1 MTLKEKLDL
10 WVKITGV
17 NPSEKNKKYT
27 IYMDGRLSDFDIQ
40 KMNERIMNSLK
51 YDETG
56 LFADTYLKIY
66 LKKFMNGKNVSF
78 MELMENP
85 DLQKYLKDV
94 RTLYDSVNNSNA
106 EETVLNNMKAA
117 MDFYDLPSDKL
128 TSEDVMSVVSSAKNC
143 MNGKLKLDQI
153 TKGSFADDEFKGSL
167 DIYMYKSIGD
177 VIRFA
182 AKGDISGISMCYIC
196 DDENLEQ
203 SFFAFVIKNGDN
215 LYILSDRPIYK
226 HPLRAKLSR
235 CPGRDMSKRIQ
246 GNYFPYNS
254 ISGIDV
260 SDLWGSGRYG
270 VSKNDDNMTPAVN
283 NDCIR
288 TKIGTFASLKQD
300 EAFWAIYMFS
310 LIKDQFYKEHI
321 DLEDLSY
328 CEANIVYDRLEE
340 NKKNEIALRTSIPH
354 IEMKPVENPNN
365 IEMEYGRRPEHLY
378 DYLIERYVDKV
389 DINVFNLI
397 KQRDKASH
405 FLTDNELTRLNNRQY
420 EALDLSSLRTEN
432 ELIYDQQWLARYN
445 MAVSIGGMLNSDFDK
460 NKDRVISEMLSMIRN
475 SAGYIVNLILTKK
488 FDGEIDSFE
497 YAAKYISYRDI
508 TLGKEYDDDYKSKY
522 RCFFTGKNPAVVIS
536 FNAKTAEDLAI
547 LCGVDVKKIPIE
559 LQHYHRN
566 KTCSGNNILDNIDPF
581 DWALTDPYDDLS
593 FYFHI
598 ILSGNEML
606 RRQAIAGVQQ
616 NAFWKEQIPL
626 CYFEKYSFDKDRSYM
641 NKKEANLEKEK
652 YYNTCLGIF
661 RGYDKNYRDKLLKK
675 CEKCK
680 YHRVSKNMEA

>member
-1 MTLKEKLDL
+1 MHWALTPGTA
-10 WVKITGV
+10 V
-17 NPSEKNKKYT
+17 
-27 IYMDGRLSDFDIQ
+27 
-40 KMNERIMNSLK
+40 RIR
-51 YDETG
+51 
-56 LFADTYLKIY
+56 
-66 LKKFMNGKNVSF
+66 NGPFIFCRGGSIG
-78 MELMENP
+78 
-85 DLQKYLKDV
+85 
-94 RTLYDSVNNSNA
+94 T
-106 EETVLNNMKAA
+106 A

-143 MNGKLKLDQI
+143 MNGTLKLDQI

-196 DDENLEQ
+196 DDKNLEQ
-203 SFFAFVIKNGDN
+203 SFFAFVIRNGEN

-235 CPGRDMSKRIQ
+235 CPGRDMSERIQ

-378 DYLIERYVDKV
+378 DYLIERYADKV

-488 FDGEIDSFE
+488 FDGKIDSFE
-497 YAAKYISYRDI
+497 YAAKDISYRDI

-566 KTCSGNNILDNIDPF
+566 KTCSGNNILNNIDPF

-661 RGYDKNYRDKLLKK
+661 RGYDENYRDKLLKK

>member
-17 NPSEKNKKYT
+17 NPSEDNRKYT
-27 IYMDGRLSDFDIQ
+27 IYMDGRLSNYDIQ

-78 MELMENP
+78 MELIENP
-85 DLQKYLKDV
+85 DLQEYLKDV

-106 EETVLNNMKAA
+106 EETVLNNMKTA
-117 MDFYDLPSDKL
+117 MDFYNLSSDKL

-196 DDENLEQ
+196 DDKNLER
-203 SFFAFVIKNGDN
+203 SFFAFVIRNGEN

-226 HPLRAKLSR
+226 HPLQAKMSR
-235 CPGRDMSKRIQ
+235 CPGRDMSERIE

-260 SDLWGSGRYG
+260 SDLWGNGRYG
-270 VSKNDDNMTPAVN
+270 VSKNDDNMAPAVN
-283 NDCIR
+283 NDCVR
-288 TKIGTFASLKQD
+288 TKIGTFASLNQD

-310 LIKDQFYKEHI
+310 LIKDRFYKEHI
-321 DLEDLSY
+321 YLEDLSF
-328 CEANIVYDRLEE
+328 CEANIIYDRLEE
-340 NKKNEIALRTSIPH
+340 NEKNEIALRSSIPY
-354 IEMKPVENPNN
+354 IEMKPVENPES
-365 IEMEYGRRPEHLY
+365 IEMEYGRKSEHLY
-378 DYLIERYVDKV
+378 DYLIDRYVNKV

-397 KQRDKASH
+397 KQRDKTLPM
-405 FLTDNELTRLNNRQY
+405 LTDNKSTYFRQY
-420 EALDLSSLRTEN
+420 ETLDLSSLRTEK

-460 NKDRVISEMLSMIRN
+460 NKDRVISEMLSMIIN
-475 SAGYIVNLILTKK
+475 SAGYIINLILTKK
-488 FDGEIDSFE
+488 FDGKIDSFE
-497 YAAKYISYRDI
+497 YAAKDISYRDI
-508 TLGKEYDDDYKSKY
+508 TLGKEYYDNYKSKY
-522 RCFFTGKNPAVVIS
+522 RCFFTGKNPAVIIS
-536 FNAKTAEDLAI
+536 FNVKTAKEFAT
-547 LCGVDVKKIPIE
+547 LCGVDIKSIPIE
-559 LQHYHRN
+559 LQHYHKN
-566 KTCSGNNILDNIDPF
+566 KRCCGNSILDNLDPL
-581 DWALTDPYDDLS
+581 DWALFDPYDDLS

-606 RRQAIAGVQQ
+606 KRQAIAGVPQD
-616 NAFWKEQIPL
+616 AFWKDQIPL

-652 YYNTCLGIF
+652 YYNTCLGLF
-661 RGYDKNYRDKLLKK
+661 RGYDENYKDKLLKK

>member
-17 NPSEKNKKYT
+17 NPSEDNRKYT
-27 IYMDGRLSDFDIQ
+27 IYMDGRLSNYDIQ

-78 MELMENP
+78 MELIENP
-85 DLQKYLKDV
+85 DLQEYLKDV

-106 EETVLNNMKAA
+106 EETVLNNMKTA
-117 MDFYDLPSDKL
+117 MDFYNLSSDKL

-196 DDENLEQ
+196 DDKNLER
-203 SFFAFVIKNGDN
+203 SFFAFVIRNGEN

-226 HPLRAKLSR
+226 HPLQAKMSR
-235 CPGRDMSKRIQ
+235 CPGRDMSERIE

-260 SDLWGSGRYG
+260 SDLWGNGRYG
-270 VSKNDDNMTPAVN
+270 VSKNDDNMAPAVN
-283 NDCIR
+283 NDCVR
-288 TKIGTFASLKQD
+288 TKIGTFASLNQD

-310 LIKDQFYKEHI
+310 LIKDRFYKEHI
-321 DLEDLSY
+321 YLEDLSF
-328 CEANIVYDRLEE
+328 CEANIIYDRLEE
-340 NKKNEIALRTSIPH
+340 NEKNEIALRSSIPY
-354 IEMKPVENPNN
+354 IEMKPVENPES
-365 IEMEYGRRPEHLY
+365 IEMEYGRKSEHLY
-378 DYLIERYVDKV
+378 DYLIDRYVNKV

-397 KQRDKASH
+397 KQRDKTLPM
-405 FLTDNELTRLNNRQY
+405 LTDNKSTYFRQY
-420 EALDLSSLRTEN
+420 ETLDLSSLRTEK

-460 NKDRVISEMLSMIRN
+460 NKDRVISEMLSMIIN
-475 SAGYIVNLILTKK
+475 SAGYIINLILTKK
-488 FDGEIDSFE
+488 FDGKIDSFE
-497 YAAKYISYRDI
+497 YAAKDISYRDI
-508 TLGKEYDDDYKSKY
+508 TLGKEYYDNYKSKY
-522 RCFFTGKNPAVVIS
+522 RCFFTGKNPAVIIS
-536 FNAKTAEDLAI
+536 FNVKTAEEFAT
-547 LCGVDVKKIPIE
+547 LCGVDIKSIPIE
-559 LQHYHRN
+559 LQHYHKN
-566 KTCSGNNILDNIDPF
+566 KRCCGTSILDNLDPL
-581 DWALTDPYDDLS
+581 DWALFDPYDDLS

-606 RRQAIAGVQQ
+606 KRQAIAGVPQD
-616 NAFWKEQIPL
+616 AFWKDQIPL

-661 RGYDKNYRDKLLKK
+661 RGYDENYKDKLLKK

>member
-17 NPSEKNKKYT
+17 NPSEDNRKYT
-27 IYMDGRLSDFDIQ
+27 IYMDGRLSNYDIQ

-78 MELMENP
+78 MELIENP
-85 DLQKYLKDV
+85 DLQEYLKDV

-106 EETVLNNMKAA
+106 EEIVLNNMKTA
-117 MDFYDLPSDKL
+117 MDFYNLSSDKL

-196 DDENLEQ
+196 DDKNLEQ
-203 SFFAFVIKNGDN
+203 SFFAFVIRNGEN

-226 HPLRAKLSR
+226 HPLQAKMSR
-235 CPGRDMSKRIQ
+235 CPGRDMSERIE

-254 ISGIDV
+254 ISGINV

-270 VSKNDDNMTPAVN
+270 VSKNDDNMAPTVN
-283 NDCIR
+283 NDCVR
-288 TKIGTFASLKQD
+288 TKIGTFASLNQD

-310 LIKDQFYKEHI
+310 LIKDRFYKEHI
-321 DLEDLSY
+321 YLEDLSF
-328 CEANIVYDRLEE
+328 CEANIIFDRLEE
-340 NKKNEIALRTSIPH
+340 NEKNEIALRSSIPY
-354 IEMKPVENPNN
+354 IEMKPVENPES
-365 IEMEYGRRPEHLY
+365 IEMEYGRKSEHLY
-378 DYLIERYVDKV
+378 DYLIDRYANKV
-389 DINVFNLI
+389 DTNVFNLI
-397 KQRDKASH
+397 KQRDKTLPM
-405 FLTDNELTRLNNRQY
+405 LTDNKSTYFYQY
-420 EALDLSSLRTEN
+420 ETLDLSSMRTEK

-445 MAVSIGGMLNSDFDK
+445 MAVSIGSMLNSDFDK
-460 NKDRVISEMLSMIRN
+460 NKDRVISEMLSMIIN

-488 FDGEIDSFE
+488 FDGKIDSFE
-497 YAAKYISYRDI
+497 YAAKDISYRDI

-522 RCFFTGKNPAVVIS
+522 RCFFTGKKPAVIIS
-536 FNAKTAEDLAI
+536 FNVKTAEEFAT
-547 LCGVDVKKIPIE
+547 LCGVDIKSIPIE
-559 LQHYHRN
+559 LQHYHKN
-566 KTCSGNNILDNIDPF
+566 KRCCGNSILDNLDPL
-581 DWALTDPYDDLS
+581 DWALSDPYDDLS

-606 RRQAIAGVQQ
+606 KRQAIAWVPQD
-616 NAFWKEQIPL
+616 AFWKDQIPV

-652 YYNTCLGIF
+652 YYNTCLGLF
-661 RGYDKNYRDKLLKK
+661 RGYDENYNDKLLKK

-680 YHRVSKNMEA
+680 YHKVPKNRET

>member
-17 NPSEKNKKYT
+17 NPSEDNRKYT
-27 IYMDGRLSDFDIQ
+27 IYMDGRLSNYDIQ

-78 MELMENP
+78 MELIENP
-85 DLQKYLKDV
+85 DLQEYLKDV

-106 EETVLNNMKAA
+106 EETVLNNMKTA
-117 MDFYDLPSDKL
+117 MDFYNLSSDKL

-196 DDENLEQ
+196 DDKNLER
-203 SFFAFVIKNGDN
+203 SFFAFVIRNGEN

-226 HPLRAKLSR
+226 HPLQAKMSR
-235 CPGRDMSKRIQ
+235 CPGRDMSERIE

-260 SDLWGSGRYG
+260 SDLWGNGRYG
-270 VSKNDDNMTPAVN
+270 VSKNDDNMAPAVN
-283 NDCIR
+283 NDCVR
-288 TKIGTFASLKQD
+288 TKIGTFASLNQD

-310 LIKDQFYKEHI
+310 LIKDRFYKEHI
-321 DLEDLSY
+321 YLEDLSF
-328 CEANIVYDRLEE
+328 CEANIIYDRLEE
-340 NKKNEIALRTSIPH
+340 NEKNEIALRSSIPY
-354 IEMKPVENPNN
+354 IEMKPVENPES
-365 IEMEYGRRPEHLY
+365 IEMEYGRKSEHLY
-378 DYLIERYVDKV
+378 DYLIDRYVNKV

-397 KQRDKASH
+397 KQRDKTLPM
-405 FLTDNELTRLNNRQY
+405 LTDNKSTYFRQY
-420 EALDLSSLRTEN
+420 ETLDLSSLRTEK

-460 NKDRVISEMLSMIRN
+460 NKDRVISEMLSMIIN
-475 SAGYIVNLILTKK
+475 SAGYIINLILTKK
-488 FDGEIDSFE
+488 FDGKIDSFE
-497 YAAKYISYRDI
+497 YAAKDISYRDI
-508 TLGKEYDDDYKSKY
+508 TLGKEYYDNYKSKY
-522 RCFFTGKNPAVVIS
+522 RCFFTGKNPAVIIS
-536 FNAKTAEDLAI
+536 FNVKTAEEFAT
-547 LCGVDVKKIPIE
+547 LCGVDIKSIPIE
-559 LQHYHRN
+559 LQHYHKN
-566 KTCSGNNILDNIDPF
+566 KRCCGNSILDNLDPL
-581 DWALTDPYDDLS
+581 DWALFDPYDDLS

-606 RRQAIAGVQQ
+606 KRQAIAGVPQD
-616 NAFWKEQIPL
+616 AFWKDQIPL

-661 RGYDKNYRDKLLKK
+661 RGYDENYKDKLLKK

>member
-17 NPSEKNKKYT
+17 NPSEDNRKYT
-27 IYMDGRLSDFDIQ
+27 IYMDGRLSNYDIQ

-78 MELMENP
+78 MELIENP
-85 DLQKYLKDV
+85 DLQEYLKDV

-106 EETVLNNMKAA
+106 EETVLNNMKTA
-117 MDFYDLPSDKL
+117 MDFYNLSSDKL

-196 DDENLEQ
+196 DDKNLER
-203 SFFAFVIKNGDN
+203 SFFAFVIRNGEN

-226 HPLRAKLSR
+226 HPLQAKMSR
-235 CPGRDMSKRIQ
+235 CPGRDMSERIE

-260 SDLWGSGRYG
+260 SDLWGNGRYG
-270 VSKNDDNMTPAVN
+270 VSKNDDNMAPAVN
-283 NDCIR
+283 NDCVR
-288 TKIGTFASLKQD
+288 TKIGTFASLNQD

-310 LIKDQFYKEHI
+310 LIKDRFYKEHI
-321 DLEDLSY
+321 YLEDLSF
-328 CEANIVYDRLEE
+328 CEANIIYDRLEE
-340 NKKNEIALRTSIPH
+340 NEKNEIALRSSIPY
-354 IEMKPVENPNN
+354 IEMKPVENPES
-365 IEMEYGRRPEHLY
+365 IEMEYGRKSEHLY
-378 DYLIERYVDKV
+378 DYLIDRYVNKV

-397 KQRDKASH
+397 KQRDKTLPM
-405 FLTDNELTRLNNRQY
+405 LTDNKSTYFRQY
-420 EALDLSSLRTEN
+420 ETLDLSSLRTEK

-460 NKDRVISEMLSMIRN
+460 NKDRVISEMLSMIIN
-475 SAGYIVNLILTKK
+475 SAGYIINLILTKK
-488 FDGEIDSFE
+488 FDGKIDSFE
-497 YAAKYISYRDI
+497 YAAKDISYRDI
-508 TLGKEYDDDYKSKY
+508 TLGKEYYDNYKSKY
-522 RCFFTGKNPAVVIS
+522 RCFFTGKNPAVIIS
-536 FNAKTAEDLAI
+536 FNVKTAEEFAT
-547 LCGVDVKKIPIE
+547 LCGVDIKSIPIE
-559 LQHYHRN
+559 LQHYHKN
-566 KTCSGNNILDNIDPF
+566 KRCCGNSILDNLDPL
-581 DWALTDPYDDLS
+581 DWALFDPYDDLS

-606 RRQAIAGVQQ
+606 KRQAIAEVPQD
-616 NAFWKEQIPL
+616 AFWKDQIPL

-652 YYNTCLGIF
+652 YYNTCLGLF
-661 RGYDKNYRDKLLKK
+661 RGYDENYKDKLLKK

>member
-17 NPSEKNKKYT
+17 NPSEDNRKYT
-27 IYMDGRLSDFDIQ
+27 IYMDGRLSNYDIQ

-78 MELMENP
+78 MELIENP
-85 DLQKYLKDV
+85 DLQEYLKDV

-106 EETVLNNMKAA
+106 EETVLNNMKTA
-117 MDFYDLPSDKL
+117 MDFYNLSSDKL

-196 DDENLEQ
+196 DDKNLER
-203 SFFAFVIKNGDN
+203 SFFAFVIRNGEN

-226 HPLRAKLSR
+226 HPLQAKMSR
-235 CPGRDMSKRIQ
+235 CPGRDMSERIE

-260 SDLWGSGRYG
+260 SDLWGNGRYG
-270 VSKNDDNMTPAVN
+270 VSKNDDNMAPAVN
-283 NDCIR
+283 NDCVR
-288 TKIGTFASLKQD
+288 TKIGTFASLNQD

-310 LIKDQFYKEHI
+310 LIKDRFYKEHI
-321 DLEDLSY
+321 YLEDLSF
-328 CEANIVYDRLEE
+328 CEANIIYDRLEE
-340 NKKNEIALRTSIPH
+340 NEKNEIALRLSIPY
-354 IEMKPVENPNN
+354 IEMKPVENPES
-365 IEMEYGRRPEHLY
+365 IEMEYGRKSEHLY
-378 DYLIERYVDKV
+378 DYLIDRYVNKV

-397 KQRDKASH
+397 KQRDKTLPM
-405 FLTDNELTRLNNRQY
+405 LTDNKSTYFRQY
-420 EALDLSSLRTEN
+420 ETLDLSSLRTEK

-460 NKDRVISEMLSMIRN
+460 NKDRVISEMLSMIIN
-475 SAGYIVNLILTKK
+475 SAGYIINLILTKK
-488 FDGEIDSFE
+488 FDGKIDFFE
-497 YAAKYISYRDI
+497 YAAKDISYRDI
-508 TLGKEYDDDYKSKY
+508 TLGKEYYDNYKSKY
-522 RCFFTGKNPAVVIS
+522 RCFFTGKNPAVIIS
-536 FNAKTAEDLAI
+536 FNVKTAEEFAT
-547 LCGVDVKKIPIE
+547 LCGVDIKSIPIE
-559 LQHYHRN
+559 LQHYHKN
-566 KTCSGNNILDNIDPF
+566 KRCCGNSILDNLDPL
-581 DWALTDPYDDLS
+581 DWALFDPYDDLS

-606 RRQAIAGVQQ
+606 KRQAIAGVPQD
-616 NAFWKEQIPL
+616 AFWKDQIPL

-661 RGYDKNYRDKLLKK
+661 RGYDENYKDKLLKK

>member
-17 NPSEKNKKYT
+17 NPSEDNRKYT
-27 IYMDGRLSDFDIQ
+27 IYMDGRLSNYDIQ

-78 MELMENP
+78 MELIENP
-85 DLQKYLKDV
+85 DLQEYLKDV

-106 EETVLNNMKAA
+106 EEIVLNNMKTA
-117 MDFYDLPSDKL
+117 MDFYNLSSDKL

-143 MNGKLKLDQI
+143 MNGTLKLDQI

-196 DDENLEQ
+196 DDKNLEQ
-203 SFFAFVIKNGDN
+203 SFFAFIIRNGEN

-226 HPLRAKLSR
+226 HPLQAKMSR
-235 CPGRDMSKRIQ
+235 CPGRDMSERIE

-270 VSKNDDNMTPAVN
+270 VSKNDDNMAPAAN
-283 NDCIR
+283 NDCVR
-288 TKIGTFASLKQD
+288 TKIGTFASLNQD

-310 LIKDQFYKEHI
+310 LIKDRFYKEHI
-321 DLEDLSY
+321 ELEDLSF
-328 CEANIVYDRLEE
+328 CEANIIYDRLEE
-340 NKKNEIALRTSIPH
+340 NEKNEIALRTTIPY
-354 IEMKPVENPNN
+354 IVVKPVENPKN
-365 IEMEYGRRPEHLY
+365 IEMEYGRKSEHLY
-378 DYLIERYVDKV
+378 DYLIDRYVNKV
-389 DINVFNLI
+389 DTNVFNLI
-397 KQRDKASH
+397 KQRDKTLPM
-405 FLTDNELTRLNNRQY
+405 LTDNKSTCFRQY
-420 EALDLSSLRTEN
+420 ETLDLSSMRTEK

-460 NKDRVISEMLSMIRN
+460 NKNRVISEMLSMIRN

-488 FDGEIDSFE
+488 FDGKIDSFE
-497 YAAKYISYRDI
+497 YAAKDISYRDI
-508 TLGKEYDDDYKSKY
+508 TLGKEYYDNYKSKY
-522 RCFFTGKNPAVVIS
+522 RCFFTGKNPAVIIS
-536 FNAKTAEDLAI
+536 FNVKTAEELAT
-547 LCGVDVKKIPIE
+547 LCGVDIKSIPIE
-559 LQHYHRN
+559 LQHYHKN
-566 KTCSGNNILDNIDPF
+566 KRCCGNSILDNLDPL
-581 DWALTDPYDDLS
+581 DWALFDPYDDLS

-606 RRQAIAGVQQ
+606 KRQAIAGVPQD
-616 NAFWKEQIPL
+616 AFWKDQIPL

-652 YYNTCLGIF
+652 YYNTCLGLF
-661 RGYDKNYRDKLLKK
+661 RGYDKNYKDKLLKK

>member
-143 MNGKLKLDQI
+143 MNGTLKLDQI

-196 DDENLEQ
+196 DDKNLEQ
-203 SFFAFVIKNGDN
+203 SFFAFVIRNGEN

-235 CPGRDMSKRIQ
+235 CPGRDMSERIQ

-378 DYLIERYVDKV
+378 DYLIERYADKV

-460 NKDRVISEMLSMIRN
+460 NNDRVISEMLSMIRN

-488 FDGEIDSFE
+488 FDGKIDSFE
-497 YAAKYISYRDI
+497 YAAKDISYRDI

-661 RGYDKNYRDKLLKK
+661 RGYDENYRDKLLKK

>member
-1 MTLKEKLDL
+1 
-10 WVKITGV
+10 
-17 NPSEKNKKYT
+17 
-27 IYMDGRLSDFDIQ
+27 MDGRLSNYDIQ

-78 MELMENP
+78 MELIENP
-85 DLQKYLKDV
+85 DLQEYLKDV

-106 EETVLNNMKAA
+106 EETVLNNMKTA
-117 MDFYDLPSDKL
+117 MDFYNLSSDKL

-177 VIRFA
+177 VIRFV

-196 DDENLEQ
+196 DDKNLEQ
-203 SFFAFVIKNGDN
+203 SFFAFIIRNGEN

-226 HPLRAKLSR
+226 HPLQAKMSR
-235 CPGRDMSKRIQ
+235 CPGRDMSERIE

-270 VSKNDDNMTPAVN
+270 VSKNDDNMAPAVN
-283 NDCIR
+283 NDCVR
-288 TKIGTFASLKQD
+288 TKIGTFASLNQD

-310 LIKDQFYKEHI
+310 LIKDRFYKEHI
-321 DLEDLSY
+321 ELEDLSF
-328 CEANIVYDRLEE
+328 CEANIIYDRLEE
-340 NKKNEIALRTSIPH
+340 NEKNEIALRTTIPY
-354 IEMKPVENPNN
+354 IVVKPVENPKN
-365 IEMEYGRRPEHLY
+365 IEMEYGKKSEHLY
-378 DYLIERYVDKV
+378 DYLIDRYVNKV
-389 DINVFNLI
+389 DTNVFNLI
-397 KQRDKASH
+397 KQRDKTLPM
-405 FLTDNELTRLNNRQY
+405 LTDNKSTCFRQY
-420 EALDLSSLRTEN
+420 ETLDLSSMRTEK

-460 NKDRVISEMLSMIRN
+460 NKNRVISEMLSMIRN

-488 FDGEIDSFE
+488 FDGKIDSFE
-497 YAAKYISYRDI
+497 YAAKNISYRDI
-508 TLGKEYDDDYKSKY
+508 ILGKEYDDDYKSKY
-522 RCFFTGKNPAVVIS
+522 RCFFTGKNPAVIIS
-536 FNAKTAEDLAI
+536 FNVKTAEELAT
-547 LCGVDVKKIPIE
+547 LCGVDIKSIPIE
-559 LQHYHRN
+559 PQHYHKN
-566 KTCSGNNILDNIDPF
+566 KRCCGNSILDNLDPL
-581 DWALTDPYDDLS
+581 DWALFDPYDDLS

-606 RRQAIAGVQQ
+606 KRQAIAGVPQD
-616 NAFWKEQIPL
+616 AFWKDQIPL

-661 RGYDKNYRDKLLKK
+661 RGYDENYKDKLLKK

>member
-17 NPSEKNKKYT
+17 NPSEDNRKYT
-27 IYMDGRLSDFDIQ
+27 IYMDGRLSNYDIQ

-78 MELMENP
+78 MELIENP
-85 DLQKYLKDV
+85 DLQEYLKDV

-106 EETVLNNMKAA
+106 EETVLNNMKTA
-117 MDFYDLPSDKL
+117 MDFYNLSSDKL

-196 DDENLEQ
+196 DDKNLER
-203 SFFAFVIKNGDN
+203 SFFAFVIRNGEN

-226 HPLRAKLSR
+226 HPLQAKMSR
-235 CPGRDMSKRIQ
+235 CPGRDMSERIE

-260 SDLWGSGRYG
+260 SDLWGNGRYG
-270 VSKNDDNMTPAVN
+270 VSKNDDNMAPAVN
-283 NDCIR
+283 NDCVR
-288 TKIGTFASLKQD
+288 TKIGTFASLNQD

-310 LIKDQFYKEHI
+310 LIKDRFYKEHI
-321 DLEDLSY
+321 YLEDLSF
-328 CEANIVYDRLEE
+328 CEANIIYDRLEE
-340 NKKNEIALRTSIPH
+340 NEKNEIALRLSIPY
-354 IEMKPVENPNN
+354 IEMKPVENPES
-365 IEMEYGRRPEHLY
+365 IEMEYGRKSEHLY
-378 DYLIERYVDKV
+378 DYLIDRYVNKV

-397 KQRDKASH
+397 KQRDKTLPM
-405 FLTDNELTRLNNRQY
+405 LTDNKSTYFRQY
-420 EALDLSSLRTEN
+420 ETLDLGSLRTEK

-460 NKDRVISEMLSMIRN
+460 NKDRVISEMLSMIIN
-475 SAGYIVNLILTKK
+475 SAGYIINLILTKK
-488 FDGEIDSFE
+488 FDGKIDSFE
-497 YAAKYISYRDI
+497 YAAKDISYRDI
-508 TLGKEYDDDYKSKY
+508 TLGKEYYDNYKSKY
-522 RCFFTGKNPAVVIS
+522 RCFFTGKNPAVIIS
-536 FNAKTAEDLAI
+536 FNVKTAEEFAT
-547 LCGVDVKKIPIE
+547 LCGVDIKSIPIE
-559 LQHYHRN
+559 LQHYHKN
-566 KTCSGNNILDNIDPF
+566 KRCCGNSILDNLDPL
-581 DWALTDPYDDLS
+581 DWALFDPYDDLS

-606 RRQAIAGVQQ
+606 KRQAIAGVPQD
-616 NAFWKEQIPL
+616 AFWKDQIPL

-661 RGYDKNYRDKLLKK
+661 RGYDENYKDKLLKK

>member
-1 MTLKEKLDL
+1 M
-10 WVKITGV
+10 
-17 NPSEKNKKYT
+17 SEHY
-27 IYMDGRLSDFDIQ
+27 I
-40 KMNERIMNSLK
+40 
-51 YDETG
+51 
-56 LFADTYLKIY
+56 
-66 LKKFMNGKNVSF
+66 
-78 MELMENP
+78 
-85 DLQKYLKDV
+85 
-94 RTLYDSVNNSNA
+94 DSVNNSNA

-196 DDENLEQ
+196 DDKNLEQ
-203 SFFAFVIKNGDN
+203 SFFAFIIRNGEN

-226 HPLRAKLSR
+226 HPLQAKMSR
-235 CPGRDMSKRIQ
+235 CPGRDMSERIE

-270 VSKNDDNMTPAVN
+270 VSKNDDNMAPAVN
-283 NDCIR
+283 NDCVR
-288 TKIGTFASLKQD
+288 TKIGTFASLNQD

-310 LIKDQFYKEHI
+310 LIKDRFYKEHI
-321 DLEDLSY
+321 ELEDLSF
-328 CEANIVYDRLEE
+328 CEANIIYDRLEE
-340 NKKNEIALRTSIPH
+340 NEKNEIALRTTIPY
-354 IEMKPVENPNN
+354 IVVKPVENPKN
-365 IEMEYGRRPEHLY
+365 IEMEYGRKSEHLY
-378 DYLIERYVDKV
+378 DYLIDRYVNKV
-389 DINVFNLI
+389 DTNVFNLI
-397 KQRDKASH
+397 KQRDKTLPM
-405 FLTDNELTRLNNRQY
+405 LTDNKSTCFRQY
-420 EALDLSSLRTEN
+420 ETLDLSSMRTEK

-460 NKDRVISEMLSMIRN
+460 NKNRVISEMLSMIRN

-488 FDGEIDSFE
+488 FDGKIDSFE
-497 YAAKYISYRDI
+497 YAAKNISYRDI

-522 RCFFTGKNPAVVIS
+522 RCFFTGKNPAVIIS
-536 FNAKTAEDLAI
+536 FNVKTAEELAT
-547 LCGVDVKKIPIE
+547 LCGVDIKSIPIE
-559 LQHYHRN
+559 LQHYHKN
-566 KTCSGNNILDNIDPF
+566 KRCCGNSILDNLDPL
-581 DWALTDPYDDLS
+581 DWALSDPYDDLS

-661 RGYDKNYRDKLLKK
+661 RGYDENYKDKLLKK

>member
-1 MTLKEKLDL
+1 MTLEEKLDL

-17 NPSEKNKKYT
+17 NPSEDNRKYT
-27 IYMDGRLSDFDIQ
+27 IYMDGRLSNYDIQ

-78 MELMENP
+78 MELIENP
-85 DLQKYLKDV
+85 DLQEYLKDV

-106 EETVLNNMKAA
+106 EETVLNNMKTA
-117 MDFYDLPSDKL
+117 MDFYNLSSDKL

-196 DDENLEQ
+196 DDKNLER
-203 SFFAFVIKNGDN
+203 SFFAFVIRNGEN

-226 HPLRAKLSR
+226 HPLQAKMSR
-235 CPGRDMSKRIQ
+235 CPGRDMSERIE

-260 SDLWGSGRYG
+260 SDLWGNGRYG
-270 VSKNDDNMTPAVN
+270 VSKNDDNMAPAVN
-283 NDCIR
+283 NDCVR
-288 TKIGTFASLKQD
+288 TKIGTFASLNQD

-310 LIKDQFYKEHI
+310 LIKDRFYKEHI
-321 DLEDLSY
+321 YLEDLSF
-328 CEANIVYDRLEE
+328 CEANIIYDRLEE
-340 NKKNEIALRTSIPH
+340 NEKNEIALRSSIPY
-354 IEMKPVENPNN
+354 IEMKPVENPES
-365 IEMEYGRRPEHLY
+365 IEMEYGRKSEHLY
-378 DYLIERYVDKV
+378 DYLIDRYVNKV

-397 KQRDKASH
+397 KQRDKTLPM
-405 FLTDNELTRLNNRQY
+405 LTDNKSTYFRQY
-420 EALDLSSLRTEN
+420 ETLDLSSLRTEK

-460 NKDRVISEMLSMIRN
+460 NKDRVISEMLSMIIN
-475 SAGYIVNLILTKK
+475 SAGYIINLILTKK
-488 FDGEIDSFE
+488 FDGKIDSFE
-497 YAAKYISYRDI
+497 YAAKDISYRDI
-508 TLGKEYDDDYKSKY
+508 TLGKEYYDNYKSKY
-522 RCFFTGKNPAVVIS
+522 RCFFTGKNPAVIIS
-536 FNAKTAEDLAI
+536 FNVKTAEEFAT
-547 LCGVDVKKIPIE
+547 LCGVDIKSIPIE
-559 LQHYHRN
+559 LQHYHKN
-566 KTCSGNNILDNIDPF
+566 KRCCGNSILDNLDPL
-581 DWALTDPYDDLS
+581 DWALFDPYDDLS

-606 RRQAIAGVQQ
+606 KRQAIAGVPQD
-616 NAFWKEQIPL
+616 AFWKDQIPL
-626 CYFEKYSFDKDRSYM
+626 CYFENIVLIKIV
-641 NKKEANLEKEK
+641 A
-652 YYNTCLGIF
+652 T
-661 RGYDKNYRDKLLKK
+661 
-675 CEKCK
+675 
-680 YHRVSKNMEA
+680 

>member
-17 NPSEKNKKYT
+17 NPSEDNRKYT
-27 IYMDGRLSDFDIQ
+27 IYMDGRLSNYDIQ

-78 MELMENP
+78 MELIENP
-85 DLQKYLKDV
+85 DLQEYLKDV

-106 EETVLNNMKAA
+106 EETVLNNMKTA
-117 MDFYDLPSDKL
+117 MDFYNLSSDKL

-196 DDENLEQ
+196 DDKNLER
-203 SFFAFVIKNGDN
+203 SFFAFVIRNGEN

-226 HPLRAKLSR
+226 HPLQAKMSR
-235 CPGRDMSKRIQ
+235 CPGRDMSERIE

-260 SDLWGSGRYG
+260 SDLWGNGRYG
-270 VSKNDDNMTPAVN
+270 VSKNDDNMAPVVN
-283 NDCIR
+283 NDCVR
-288 TKIGTFASLKQD
+288 TKIGTFASLNQD

-310 LIKDQFYKEHI
+310 LIKDRFYKEHI
-321 DLEDLSY
+321 YLEDLSF
-328 CEANIVYDRLEE
+328 CEANIIYDRLEE
-340 NKKNEIALRTSIPH
+340 NEKNEIALRSSIPY
-354 IEMKPVENPNN
+354 IEMKPVENPES
-365 IEMEYGRRPEHLY
+365 IEMEYGRKSEHLY
-378 DYLIERYVDKV
+378 DYLIDRYVNKV

-397 KQRDKASH
+397 KQRDKTLPM
-405 FLTDNELTRLNNRQY
+405 LTDNKSTYFRQY
-420 EALDLSSLRTEN
+420 ETLDLSSLRTEK

-460 NKDRVISEMLSMIRN
+460 NKDRVISEMLSMIIN
-475 SAGYIVNLILTKK
+475 SAGYIINLILTKK
-488 FDGEIDSFE
+488 FDGKIDSFE
-497 YAAKYISYRDI
+497 YAAKDISYRDI
-508 TLGKEYDDDYKSKY
+508 TLGKEYYDNYKSKY
-522 RCFFTGKNPAVVIS
+522 RCFFTGKNPAVIIS
-536 FNAKTAEDLAI
+536 FNVKTAEEFAT
-547 LCGVDVKKIPIE
+547 LCGVDIKSIPIE
-559 LQHYHRN
+559 LQHYHKN
-566 KTCSGNNILDNIDPF
+566 KRCCGNSILDNLDPL
-581 DWALTDPYDDLS
+581 DWALFDPYDDLS

-606 RRQAIAGVQQ
+606 KRQAIAGVPQD
-616 NAFWKEQIPL
+616 AFWKDQIPL

-652 YYNTCLGIF
+652 YYNTCLGLF
-661 RGYDKNYRDKLLKK
+661 RGYDENYKDKLLKK

>member
-17 NPSEKNKKYT
+17 NPSEDNRKYT
-27 IYMDGRLSDFDIQ
+27 IYMDGRLSNYDIQ

-78 MELMENP
+78 MELIENP
-85 DLQKYLKDV
+85 DLQEYLKDV

-106 EETVLNNMKAA
+106 EEIVLNNMKTA
-117 MDFYDLPSDKL
+117 MDFYNLSSDKL

-196 DDENLEQ
+196 DDKNLER
-203 SFFAFVIKNGDN
+203 SFFAFVIRNGEN

-226 HPLRAKLSR
+226 HPLQAKMSR
-235 CPGRDMSKRIQ
+235 CPGRDMSERIE

-260 SDLWGSGRYG
+260 SDLWGNGRYG
-270 VSKNDDNMTPAVN
+270 VSKNDDNKAPAVN
-283 NDCIR
+283 NDCVR
-288 TKIGTFASLKQD
+288 TKIGTFASLNQD

-310 LIKDQFYKEHI
+310 LIKDRFYKEHI
-321 DLEDLSY
+321 YLEDLSF
-328 CEANIVYDRLEE
+328 CEANIIYDRLEE
-340 NKKNEIALRTSIPH
+340 NEKNEIALRTTIPY
-354 IEMKPVENPNN
+354 IVVKPVENPKN
-365 IEMEYGRRPEHLY
+365 IEMEYGRKSEHLY
-378 DYLIERYVDKV
+378 DYLIDRYVNKV
-389 DINVFNLI
+389 DTNVFNLI
-397 KQRDKASH
+397 KQRDKTLPM
-405 FLTDNELTRLNNRQY
+405 LTDNKSTCFRQY
-420 EALDLSSLRTEN
+420 ETLDLSSMRTEK

-460 NKDRVISEMLSMIRN
+460 NKNRVISEMLSMIRN

-488 FDGEIDSFE
+488 FDGKIDSFE
-497 YAAKYISYRDI
+497 YAAKNISYRDI

-522 RCFFTGKNPAVVIS
+522 RCFFTGKNPAVIIS
-536 FNAKTAEDLAI
+536 FNVKTAEELAT
-547 LCGVDVKKIPIE
+547 LCGVDIKSIPIE
-559 LQHYHRN
+559 LQHYHKN
-566 KTCSGNNILDNIDPF
+566 KCCCGNSILDNLDPL
-581 DWALTDPYDDLS
+581 DWALSDPYDDLS

-606 RRQAIAGVQQ
+606 KRQAIAGVPQD
-616 NAFWKEQIPL
+616 AFWKDQIPV

-652 YYNTCLGIF
+652 YYNTCLGLF
-661 RGYDKNYRDKLLKK
+661 RGYDENYNDKLLKK

-680 YHRVSKNMEA
+680 YHKVPKNRET

>member
-27 IYMDGRLSDFDIQ
+27 IYMDGRLSDYDIQ

-85 DLQKYLKDV
+85 DLQEYLKDV

-196 DDENLEQ
+196 DDKNLEQ
-203 SFFAFVIKNGDN
+203 SFFAFIIRNGEN

-226 HPLRAKLSR
+226 HPLQAKMSR
-235 CPGRDMSKRIQ
+235 CPGRDMSERIE

-270 VSKNDDNMTPAVN
+270 VSKNDDNMAPAVN
-283 NDCIR
+283 NDCVR
-288 TKIGTFASLKQD
+288 TKIGTFASLNQD

-310 LIKDQFYKEHI
+310 LIKDRFYKEHI
-321 DLEDLSY
+321 ELEDLSF
-328 CEANIVYDRLEE
+328 CEANIIYDRLEE
-340 NKKNEIALRTSIPH
+340 NEKNEIALRTTIPY
-354 IEMKPVENPNN
+354 IVVKPVENPKN
-365 IEMEYGRRPEHLY
+365 IEMEYGRKSEHLY
-378 DYLIERYVDKV
+378 DYLIDRYVNKV
-389 DINVFNLI
+389 DM
-397 KQRDKASH
+397 K
-405 FLTDNELTRLNNRQY
+405 
-420 EALDLSSLRTEN
+420 
-432 ELIYDQQWLARYN
+432 
-445 MAVSIGGMLNSDFDK
+445 
-460 NKDRVISEMLSMIRN
+460 
-475 SAGYIVNLILTKK
+475 
-488 FDGEIDSFE
+488 
-497 YAAKYISYRDI
+497 
-508 TLGKEYDDDYKSKY
+508 
-522 RCFFTGKNPAVVIS
+522 
-536 FNAKTAEDLAI
+536 
-547 LCGVDVKKIPIE
+547 
-559 LQHYHRN
+559 
-566 KTCSGNNILDNIDPF
+566 
-581 DWALTDPYDDLS
+581 
-593 FYFHI
+593 
-598 ILSGNEML
+598 
-606 RRQAIAGVQQ
+606 
-616 NAFWKEQIPL
+616 
-626 CYFEKYSFDKDRSYM
+626 
-641 NKKEANLEKEK
+641 
-652 YYNTCLGIF
+652 
-661 RGYDKNYRDKLLKK
+661 
-675 CEKCK
+675 
-680 YHRVSKNMEA
+680 

>member
-128 TSEDVMSVVSSAKNC
+128 TSEDVMS
-143 MNGKLKLDQI
+143 
-153 TKGSFADDEFKGSL
+153 
-167 DIYMYKSIGD
+167 
-177 VIRFA
+177 
-182 AKGDISGISMCYIC
+182 
-196 DDENLEQ
+196 
-203 SFFAFVIKNGDN
+203 
-215 LYILSDRPIYK
+215 
-226 HPLRAKLSR
+226 
-235 CPGRDMSKRIQ
+235 KRIE

-283 NDCIR
+283 YDCIR
-288 TKIGTFASLKQD
+288 TKIGTFASLNQD

-340 NKKNEIALRTSIPH
+340 NKKNEIALRTSIPYVK
-354 IEMKPVENPNN
+354 MKPVENPKN
-365 IEMEYGRRPEHLY
+365 IEMEYDRRPEHLY
-378 DYLIERYVDKV
+378 DYLIERYADKV

-405 FLTDNELTRLNNRQY
+405 FLTDNELTRINNRQY
-420 EALDLSSLRTEN
+420 ETLDLSSMRTEN

-460 NKDRVISEMLSMIRN
+460 NKNRVISEMLSMIRN

-488 FDGEIDSFE
+488 FDGKIDSFE
-497 YAAKYISYRDI
+497 YAAKDISYRDI

-522 RCFFTGKNPAVVIS
+522 RCFFTGKNPAVIIS
-536 FNAKTAEDLAI
+536 FNVKTAEELAT
-547 LCGVDVKKIPIE
+547 LCGVDIKSIPIE
-559 LQHYHRN
+559 LQHYHKN
-566 KTCSGNNILDNIDPF
+566 KCCCGNSILDNLDPL
-581 DWALTDPYDDLS
+581 DWALSDPYDDLS

-661 RGYDKNYRDKLLKK
+661 RGYDENYKDKLLKK

>member
-17 NPSEKNKKYT
+17 NPSEDNRKYT
-27 IYMDGRLSDFDIQ
+27 IYMDGRLSNYDIQ

-78 MELMENP
+78 MELIENP
-85 DLQKYLKDV
+85 DLQEYLKDV

-106 EETVLNNMKAA
+106 EETVLNNMKTA
-117 MDFYDLPSDKL
+117 MDFYNLSSDKL

-196 DDENLEQ
+196 DDKNLER
-203 SFFAFVIKNGDN
+203 SFFAFVIRNGEN

-226 HPLRAKLSR
+226 HPLQAKMSR
-235 CPGRDMSKRIQ
+235 CPGRDMSERIE

-260 SDLWGSGRYG
+260 SDLWGNGRYG
-270 VSKNDDNMTPAVN
+270 VSKNDDNMAPAVN
-283 NDCIR
+283 NDCVR
-288 TKIGTFASLKQD
+288 TKIGTFASLNQD

-310 LIKDQFYKEHI
+310 LIKDRFYKEHI
-321 DLEDLSY
+321 YLEDLSF
-328 CEANIVYDRLEE
+328 CEANIIYDRLEE
-340 NKKNEIALRTSIPH
+340 NEKNEIALRSSIPY
-354 IEMKPVENPNN
+354 IEMKPVENPES
-365 IEMEYGRRPEHLY
+365 IEMEYGRKSEHLY
-378 DYLIERYVDKV
+378 DYLIDRYVNKV
-389 DINVFNLI
+389 DTNVFNLI
-397 KQRDKASH
+397 KQRDKTLPM
-405 FLTDNELTRLNNRQY
+405 LTDNKSTCFRQY
-420 EALDLSSLRTEN
+420 ETLDLSSMRTEK

-460 NKDRVISEMLSMIRN
+460 NKNRVISEMLSMIRN

-488 FDGEIDSFE
+488 FDGKIDSFE
-497 YAAKYISYRDI
+497 YAAKNISYRDI
-508 TLGKEYDDDYKSKY
+508 ILGKEYDDDYKSKY
-522 RCFFTGKNPAVVIS
+522 RCFFTGKNPAVIIS
-536 FNAKTAEDLAI
+536 FNVKTAEEFAT
-547 LCGVDVKKIPIE
+547 LCGVDIKSIPIE
-559 LQHYHRN
+559 LQHYHKN
-566 KTCSGNNILDNIDPF
+566 KRCCGNSILDNLDPL
-581 DWALTDPYDDLS
+581 DWALFDPYDDLS

-606 RRQAIAGVQQ
+606 KRQAIAGVPQD
-616 NAFWKEQIPL
+616 AFWKDQIPV

-652 YYNTCLGIF
+652 YYNTCLGLF
-661 RGYDKNYRDKLLKK
+661 RGYDENYNDKLLKK

-680 YHRVSKNMEA
+680 YHKVPKNRET

>member
-17 NPSEKNKKYT
+17 NPSEDNRKYT
-27 IYMDGRLSDFDIQ
+27 IYMDGRLSNYDIQ

-78 MELMENP
+78 MELIENP
-85 DLQKYLKDV
+85 DLQEYLKDV

-106 EETVLNNMKAA
+106 EETVLNNMKTA
-117 MDFYDLPSDKL
+117 MDFYNLSSDKL

-196 DDENLEQ
+196 DDKNLER
-203 SFFAFVIKNGDN
+203 SFFAFVIRNGEN

-226 HPLRAKLSR
+226 HPLQAKMSR
-235 CPGRDMSKRIQ
+235 CPGRDMSERIE

-260 SDLWGSGRYG
+260 SDLWGNGRYG
-270 VSKNDDNMTPAVN
+270 VSKNDDNMAPAVN
-283 NDCIR
+283 NDCVR
-288 TKIGTFASLKQD
+288 TKIGTFASLNQD

-310 LIKDQFYKEHI
+310 LIKDRFYKEHI
-321 DLEDLSY
+321 YLEDLSF
-328 CEANIVYDRLEE
+328 CEANIIYDRLEE
-340 NKKNEIALRTSIPH
+340 NEKNEIALRSSIPY
-354 IEMKPVENPNN
+354 IEMKPVENPES
-365 IEMEYGRRPEHLY
+365 IEMEYGRKSEHLY
-378 DYLIERYVDKV
+378 DYLIDRYVNKV
-389 DINVFNLI
+389 DTNVFNLI
-397 KQRDKASH
+397 KQRDKTLPM
-405 FLTDNELTRLNNRQY
+405 LTDNKSTCFRQY
-420 EALDLSSLRTEN
+420 ETLDLSSMRTEK

-460 NKDRVISEMLSMIRN
+460 NKNRVISEMLSMIRN

-488 FDGEIDSFE
+488 FDGKIDSFE
-497 YAAKYISYRDI
+497 YAAKNISYRDI
-508 TLGKEYDDDYKSKY
+508 ILGKEYDDDYKSKY
-522 RCFFTGKNPAVVIS
+522 RCFFTGKNPAVIIS
-536 FNAKTAEDLAI
+536 FNVKTAEEFAT
-547 LCGVDVKKIPIE
+547 LCGVDIKSIPIE
-559 LQHYHRN
+559 LQHYHKN
-566 KTCSGNNILDNIDPF
+566 KCCCGNSILDNLDPL
-581 DWALTDPYDDLS
+581 DWALFDPYDDLS

-606 RRQAIAGVQQ
+606 KRQAIAGVPQD
-616 NAFWKEQIPL
+616 AFWKDQIPV

-652 YYNTCLGIF
+652 YYNTCLGLF
-661 RGYDKNYRDKLLKK
+661 RGYDENYNDKLLKK

-680 YHRVSKNMEA
+680 YHKVPKNRET

>member
-17 NPSEKNKKYT
+17 NPSEDNRKYT
-27 IYMDGRLSDFDIQ
+27 IYMDGRLSNYDIQ

-78 MELMENP
+78 MELIENP
-85 DLQKYLKDV
+85 DLQEYLKDV

-106 EETVLNNMKAA
+106 EETVLNNMKTA
-117 MDFYDLPSDKL
+117 MDFYNLSSDKL

-196 DDENLEQ
+196 DDKNLER
-203 SFFAFVIKNGDN
+203 SFFAFVIRNGEN

-226 HPLRAKLSR
+226 HPLQAKMSR
-235 CPGRDMSKRIQ
+235 CPGRDMSERIE

-260 SDLWGSGRYG
+260 SDLWGNGRYG
-270 VSKNDDNMTPAVN
+270 VSKNDDNMAPAVN
-283 NDCIR
+283 NDCVR
-288 TKIGTFASLKQD
+288 TKIGTFASLNQD

-310 LIKDQFYKEHI
+310 LIKDRFYKEHI
-321 DLEDLSY
+321 YLEDLSF
-328 CEANIVYDRLEE
+328 CEANIIYDRLEE
-340 NKKNEIALRTSIPH
+340 NEKNEIALRSSIPY
-354 IEMKPVENPNN
+354 IEMKPVENPES
-365 IEMEYGRRPEHLY
+365 IEMEYGRKSEHLY
-378 DYLIERYVDKV
+378 DYLIDRYVNKV

-397 KQRDKASH
+397 KQRDKTLPM
-405 FLTDNELTRLNNRQY
+405 LTDNKSTYFRQY
-420 EALDLSSLRTEN
+420 ETLDLSSLRTEK

-460 NKDRVISEMLSMIRN
+460 NKDRVISEMLSMIIN
-475 SAGYIVNLILTKK
+475 SAGYIINLILTKK
-488 FDGEIDSFE
+488 FDGKIDSFE
-497 YAAKYISYRDI
+497 YAAKDISYRDI
-508 TLGKEYDDDYKSKY
+508 TLGKEYYDNYKSKY
-522 RCFFTGKNPAVVIS
+522 RCFFTGKNPAVIIS
-536 FNAKTAEDLAI
+536 FNVKTAEEFAT
-547 LCGVDVKKIPIE
+547 LCGVDIKSIPIE
-559 LQHYHRN
+559 LQHYHKN
-566 KTCSGNNILDNIDPF
+566 KRCCGNSILDNLDPL
-581 DWALTDPYDDLS
+581 DWALFDPYDDLS

-606 RRQAIAGVQQ
+606 KRQAIAGVPQD
-616 NAFWKEQIPL
+616 AFWKDQIPL

-661 RGYDKNYRDKLLKK
+661 RGYDENYRDKLLKK

>member
-17 NPSEKNKKYT
+17 NPSEDNRKYT
-27 IYMDGRLSDFDIQ
+27 IYMDGRLSNYDIQ

-78 MELMENP
+78 MELIENP
-85 DLQKYLKDV
+85 DLQEYLKDV

-106 EETVLNNMKAA
+106 EETVLNNMKTA
-117 MDFYDLPSDKL
+117 MDFYNLSSDKL

-196 DDENLEQ
+196 DDKNLER
-203 SFFAFVIKNGDN
+203 SFFAFVIRNGEN

-226 HPLRAKLSR
+226 HPLQAKMSR
-235 CPGRDMSKRIQ
+235 CPGRDMSERIE

-260 SDLWGSGRYG
+260 SDLWGNGRYG
-270 VSKNDDNMTPAVN
+270 VSKNDDNMAPAVN
-283 NDCIR
+283 NDCVR
-288 TKIGTFASLKQD
+288 TKIGTFASLNQD

-310 LIKDQFYKEHI
+310 LIKDRFYKEHI
-321 DLEDLSY
+321 YLEDLSF
-328 CEANIVYDRLEE
+328 CEANIIYDRLEE
-340 NKKNEIALRTSIPH
+340 NEKNEIALRLSIPY
-354 IEMKPVENPNN
+354 IEMKPVENPES
-365 IEMEYGRRPEHLY
+365 IEMEYGRKSEHLY
-378 DYLIERYVDKV
+378 DYLIDRYVNKV

-397 KQRDKASH
+397 KQRDKTLPM
-405 FLTDNELTRLNNRQY
+405 LTDNKSTYFRQY
-420 EALDLSSLRTEN
+420 ETLDLSSLRTEK

-460 NKDRVISEMLSMIRN
+460 NKDRVISEMLSMIIN
-475 SAGYIVNLILTKK
+475 SAGYIINLILTKK
-488 FDGEIDSFE
+488 FDGKIDSFE
-497 YAAKYISYRDI
+497 YAAKDISYRDI
-508 TLGKEYDDDYKSKY
+508 TLGKEYYDNYKSKY
-522 RCFFTGKNPAVVIS
+522 RCFFTGKNPAVIIS
-536 FNAKTAEDLAI
+536 FNVKTAEEFAT
-547 LCGVDVKKIPIE
+547 LCGVDIKSIPIE
-559 LQHYHRN
+559 LQHYHKN
-566 KTCSGNNILDNIDPF
+566 KRCCGNSILDNLDPL
-581 DWALTDPYDDLS
+581 DWALFDPYDDLS

-606 RRQAIAGVQQ
+606 KRQAIAGVPQD
-616 NAFWKEQIPL
+616 AFWKDQIPL

-661 RGYDKNYRDKLLKK
+661 RGYDENYRDKLLKK

>member
-10 WVKITGV
+10 WVKITGL
-17 NPSEKNKKYT
+17 NPSEDNRKYT
-27 IYMDGRLSDFDIQ
+27 IYMDGRLSNYDIQ

-78 MELMENP
+78 MELIENP
-85 DLQKYLKDV
+85 DLQEYLKDV

-106 EETVLNNMKAA
+106 EEIVLNNMKTA
-117 MDFYDLPSDKL
+117 MDFYNLSSDKL

-153 TKGSFADDEFKGSL
+153 TKGSFADNEFKGSL

-196 DDENLEQ
+196 DDKNLEQ
-203 SFFAFVIKNGDN
+203 SFFAFVIRNGEN

-226 HPLRAKLSR
+226 HPLQAKMSR
-235 CPGRDMSKRIQ
+235 CPGRDMSERIE

-270 VSKNDDNMTPAVN
+270 VSKNDDNMAPAVN
-283 NDCIR
+283 NDCVR
-288 TKIGTFASLKQD
+288 TKIGTFASLNQD

-310 LIKDQFYKEHI
+310 LIKDRFYKEHI
-321 DLEDLSY
+321 YLEDLSF
-328 CEANIVYDRLEE
+328 CEANIIYDRLEE
-340 NKKNEIALRTSIPH
+340 NEKNEIALRSSIPY
-354 IEMKPVENPNN
+354 IEMKPVENPES
-365 IEMEYGRRPEHLY
+365 IEMEYGRKSEHLY
-378 DYLIERYVDKV
+378 DYLIDRYANKV
-389 DINVFNLI
+389 DTNVFNLI
-397 KQRDKASH
+397 KQRDKTLPM
-405 FLTDNELTRLNNRQY
+405 LTDNKSTYFYQY
-420 EALDLSSLRTEN
+420 ETFDLSSMRTEK

-445 MAVSIGGMLNSDFDK
+445 MAVSIGSMLNSDFDK
-460 NKDRVISEMLSMIRN
+460 NKNRVISEMLSMIRN

-488 FDGEIDSFE
+488 FDGKIDSFE
-497 YAAKYISYRDI
+497 YAAKNISYRDI

-522 RCFFTGKNPAVVIS
+522 RCFFTGKNPAVIIS
-536 FNAKTAEDLAI
+536 FNVKTAEELAT
-547 LCGVDVKKIPIE
+547 LCGVDIKSIPIE
-559 LQHYHRN
+559 LQHYHKN
-566 KTCSGNNILDNIDPF
+566 KRCCGNSILDNLDPL
-581 DWALTDPYDDLS
+581 DWALSDPYDDLS

-606 RRQAIAGVQQ
+606 KRQAIAGVPQD
-616 NAFWKEQIPL
+616 AFWKDQIPV

-652 YYNTCLGIF
+652 YYNTCLGLF
-661 RGYDKNYRDKLLKK
+661 RGYDENYNDKLLKK

-680 YHRVSKNMEA
+680 YHKVPKNRET

>member
-1 MTLKEKLDL
+1 MTLKEKLNL

-17 NPSEKNKKYT
+17 NPSEDNRKYT
-27 IYMDGRLSDFDIQ
+27 IYMDGRLSNYDIQ

-78 MELMENP
+78 MELIENP
-85 DLQKYLKDV
+85 DLQEYLKDV

-106 EETVLNNMKAA
+106 EETVLNNMKTA
-117 MDFYDLPSDKL
+117 MDFYNLSSDKL

-196 DDENLEQ
+196 DDKNLER
-203 SFFAFVIKNGDN
+203 SFFAFVIRNGEN

-226 HPLRAKLSR
+226 HPLQAKMSR
-235 CPGRDMSKRIQ
+235 CPGRDMSERIE

-260 SDLWGSGRYG
+260 SDLWGNGRYG
-270 VSKNDDNMTPAVN
+270 VSKNDDNMAPAVN
-283 NDCIR
+283 NDCVR
-288 TKIGTFASLKQD
+288 TKIGTFASLNQD

-310 LIKDQFYKEHI
+310 LIKDRFYKEHI
-321 DLEDLSY
+321 YLEDLSF
-328 CEANIVYDRLEE
+328 CEANIIYDRLEE
-340 NKKNEIALRTSIPH
+340 NEKNEIALRLSIPY
-354 IEMKPVENPNN
+354 IEMKPVENPES
-365 IEMEYGRRPEHLY
+365 IEMEYGRKSEHLY
-378 DYLIERYVDKV
+378 DYLIDRYVNKV

-397 KQRDKASH
+397 KQRDKTLPM
-405 FLTDNELTRLNNRQY
+405 LTDNKSTYFRQY
-420 EALDLSSLRTEN
+420 ETLDLSSLRTEK

-460 NKDRVISEMLSMIRN
+460 NKDRVISEMLSMIIN
-475 SAGYIVNLILTKK
+475 SAGYIINLILTKK
-488 FDGEIDSFE
+488 FDGKIDSFE
-497 YAAKYISYRDI
+497 YAAKDISYRDI
-508 TLGKEYDDDYKSKY
+508 TLGKEYYDNYKSKY
-522 RCFFTGKNPAVVIS
+522 RCFFTGKNPAVIIS
-536 FNAKTAEDLAI
+536 FNVKTAEEFAT
-547 LCGVDVKKIPIE
+547 LCGVDIKSIPIE
-559 LQHYHRN
+559 LQHYHKN
-566 KTCSGNNILDNIDPF
+566 KRCCGNSILDNLDPL
-581 DWALTDPYDDLS
+581 DWALFDPYDDLS

-606 RRQAIAGVQQ
+606 KRQAIAGVPQD
-616 NAFWKEQIPL
+616 AFWKDQIPL

-661 RGYDKNYRDKLLKK
+661 RGYDENYKDKLLKK

>member
-17 NPSEKNKKYT
+17 NPSEDNRKYT
-27 IYMDGRLSDFDIQ
+27 IYMDGRLSNYDIQ

-78 MELMENP
+78 MELIENP
-85 DLQKYLKDV
+85 DLQEYLKDV

-106 EETVLNNMKAA
+106 EETVLNNMKTA
-117 MDFYDLPSDKL
+117 MDFYNLSSDKL

-196 DDENLEQ
+196 DDKNLER
-203 SFFAFVIKNGDN
+203 SFFAFVIRNGEN

-226 HPLRAKLSR
+226 HPLQAKMSR
-235 CPGRDMSKRIQ
+235 CPGRDMSERIE

-260 SDLWGSGRYG
+260 SDLWGNGRYG
-270 VSKNDDNMTPAVN
+270 VSKNDDNMAPAVN
-283 NDCIR
+283 NDCVR
-288 TKIGTFASLKQD
+288 TKIGTFASLNQD

-310 LIKDQFYKEHI
+310 LIKDRFYKEHI
-321 DLEDLSY
+321 YLEDLSF
-328 CEANIVYDRLEE
+328 CEANIIYDRLEE
-340 NKKNEIALRTSIPH
+340 NEKNEIALRSSIPY
-354 IEMKPVENPNN
+354 IEMKPVENPES
-365 IEMEYGRRPEHLY
+365 IEMEYGRKSEHLY
-378 DYLIERYVDKV
+378 DYLIDRYVNKV

-397 KQRDKASH
+397 KQRDKTLPM
-405 FLTDNELTRLNNRQY
+405 LTDNKSTYFRQY
-420 EALDLSSLRTEN
+420 ETLDLSSLRTEK

-460 NKDRVISEMLSMIRN
+460 NKDRVISEMLSMIIN
-475 SAGYIVNLILTKK
+475 SAGYIINLILTKK
-488 FDGEIDSFE
+488 FDGKIDSFE
-497 YAAKYISYRDI
+497 YAAKDISYRDI
-508 TLGKEYDDDYKSKY
+508 TLGKEYYDNYKSKY
-522 RCFFTGKNPAVVIS
+522 RCFFTGKNPAVIIS
-536 FNAKTAEDLAI
+536 FNVKTAEEFAT
-547 LCGVDVKKIPIE
+547 LCGVDIKSIPIE
-559 LQHYHRN
+559 LQHYHKN
-566 KTCSGNNILDNIDPF
+566 KRCCGNSILDNLDPL
-581 DWALTDPYDDLS
+581 DWALFDPYDDLS

-606 RRQAIAGVQQ
+606 KRQAIAGVPQD
-616 NAFWKEQIPL
+616 AFWKDQIPL

-652 YYNTCLGIF
+652 YYNTCLGLF
-661 RGYDKNYRDKLLKK
+661 RGYDENYKDKLLKK

>member
-1 MTLKEKLDL
+1 M
-10 WVKITGV
+10 
-17 NPSEKNKKYT
+17 SE
-27 IYMDGRLSDFDIQ
+27 
-40 KMNERIMNSLK
+40 
-51 YDETG
+51 
-56 LFADTYLKIY
+56 
-66 LKKFMNGKNVSF
+66 
-78 MELMENP
+78 
-85 DLQKYLKDV
+85 
-94 RTLYDSVNNSNA
+94 
-106 EETVLNNMKAA
+106 
-117 MDFYDLPSDKL
+117 
-128 TSEDVMSVVSSAKNC
+128 
-143 MNGKLKLDQI
+143 
-153 TKGSFADDEFKGSL
+153 
-167 DIYMYKSIGD
+167 
-177 VIRFA
+177 
-182 AKGDISGISMCYIC
+182 
-196 DDENLEQ
+196 
-203 SFFAFVIKNGDN
+203 
-215 LYILSDRPIYK
+215 
-226 HPLRAKLSR
+226 
-235 CPGRDMSKRIQ
+235 RIQ

-378 DYLIERYVDKV
+378 DYLIERYADKV

-488 FDGEIDSFE
+488 FDGKIDSFE
-497 YAAKYISYRDI
+497 YAAKDISYRDI

-566 KTCSGNNILDNIDPF
+566 KTCSGNNILNNIDPF

-661 RGYDKNYRDKLLKK
+661 RGYDENYRDKLLKK

>member
-17 NPSEKNKKYT
+17 NPSEDNRKYT
-27 IYMDGRLSDFDIQ
+27 IYMDGRLSNYDIQ

-78 MELMENP
+78 MELIENP
-85 DLQKYLKDV
+85 DLQEYLKDV

-106 EETVLNNMKAA
+106 EETVLNNMKTA
-117 MDFYDLPSDKL
+117 MDFYNLSSDKL

-196 DDENLEQ
+196 DDKNLER
-203 SFFAFVIKNGDN
+203 SFFAFVIRNGEN

-226 HPLRAKLSR
+226 HPLQAKMSR
-235 CPGRDMSKRIQ
+235 CPGRDMSERIE

-260 SDLWGSGRYG
+260 SDLWGNGRYG
-270 VSKNDDNMTPAVN
+270 VSKNDDNMAPAVN
-283 NDCIR
+283 NDCVR
-288 TKIGTFASLKQD
+288 TKIGTFASLNQD

-310 LIKDQFYKEHI
+310 LIKDRFYKEHI
-321 DLEDLSY
+321 YLEDLSF
-328 CEANIVYDRLEE
+328 CEANIIYDRLEE
-340 NKKNEIALRTSIPH
+340 NEKNEIALRLSIPY
-354 IEMKPVENPNN
+354 IEMKPVENPES
-365 IEMEYGRRPEHLY
+365 IEMEYGRKSEHLY
-378 DYLIERYVDKV
+378 DYLIDRYVNKV

-397 KQRDKASH
+397 KQRDKTLPM
-405 FLTDNELTRLNNRQY
+405 LTDNKSTYFRQY
-420 EALDLSSLRTEN
+420 ETLDLSSLRTEK

-460 NKDRVISEMLSMIRN
+460 NKDRVISEMLSMIIN
-475 SAGYIVNLILTKK
+475 SAGYIINLILTKK
-488 FDGEIDSFE
+488 FDGKIDSFE
-497 YAAKYISYRDI
+497 YAAKDISYRDI
-508 TLGKEYDDDYKSKY
+508 TLGKEYYDNYKSKY
-522 RCFFTGKNPAVVIS
+522 RCFFTGKNPAVIIS
-536 FNAKTAEDLAI
+536 FNVKTAEEFAT
-547 LCGVDVKKIPIE
+547 LCGVDIKRIPIE
-559 LQHYHRN
+559 LQHYHKN
-566 KTCSGNNILDNIDPF
+566 KRCCGNSILDNLDPL
-581 DWALTDPYDDLS
+581 DWALFDPYDDLS

-606 RRQAIAGVQQ
+606 KRQAIAGVPQD
-616 NAFWKEQIPL
+616 AFWKDQIPL

-661 RGYDKNYRDKLLKK
+661 RGYDENYKDKLLKK

>member
-1 MTLKEKLDL
+1 MTLKEKFDL

-17 NPSEKNKKYT
+17 NPSEDNRKYT
-27 IYMDGRLSDFDIQ
+27 IYMDGRLSNYDIQ

-78 MELMENP
+78 MELIENP
-85 DLQKYLKDV
+85 DLQEYLKDV

-106 EETVLNNMKAA
+106 EEIVLNNMKTA
-117 MDFYDLPSDKL
+117 MDFYNLSSDKL

-153 TKGSFADDEFKGSL
+153 TKGSFADNEFKGSL

-196 DDENLEQ
+196 DDKNLEQ
-203 SFFAFVIKNGDN
+203 SFFAFVIRNGEN

-226 HPLRAKLSR
+226 HPLQAKMSR
-235 CPGRDMSKRIQ
+235 CPGRDMSERIE
-246 GNYFPYNS
+246 GNYYPYNS

-270 VSKNDDNMTPAVN
+270 VSKNDDNMAPAVN
-283 NDCIR
+283 NDCVR
-288 TKIGTFASLKQD
+288 TKIGTFASLNQD

-310 LIKDQFYKEHI
+310 LIKDRFYKEHI
-321 DLEDLSY
+321 YLEDLSF
-328 CEANIVYDRLEE
+328 CEANIIYDRLEE
-340 NKKNEIALRTSIPH
+340 NEKNEIALRSSIPY
-354 IEMKPVENPNN
+354 IEMKPVENPES
-365 IEMEYGRRPEHLY
+365 IEMEYGRKSEHLY
-378 DYLIERYVDKV
+378 DYLIDRYANKV
-389 DINVFNLI
+389 DTNVFNLI
-397 KQRDKASH
+397 KQRDKTLPM
-405 FLTDNELTRLNNRQY
+405 LTDNKSTYFYQY
-420 EALDLSSLRTEN
+420 ETFDLSSMRTEK

-445 MAVSIGGMLNSDFDK
+445 MAVSIGSMLNSDFDK
-460 NKDRVISEMLSMIRN
+460 NKDRVISEMLSMIIN

-488 FDGEIDSFE
+488 FDGKIDSFE
-497 YAAKYISYRDI
+497 YAAKDISYRDI

-522 RCFFTGKNPAVVIS
+522 RCLFTGKKPAVIIS
-536 FNAKTAEDLAI
+536 FNVKTAEEFAT
-547 LCGVDVKKIPIE
+547 LCGVDIKSIPIE
-559 LQHYHRN
+559 LQHYHKN
-566 KTCSGNNILDNIDPF
+566 KRCCGNSILDNLDPL
-581 DWALTDPYDDLS
+581 DWALSDPYDDLS

-606 RRQAIAGVQQ
+606 KRQAIAGVPQD
-616 NAFWKEQIPL
+616 AFWKDQIPV

-652 YYNTCLGIF
+652 YYNTCLGLF
-661 RGYDKNYRDKLLKK
+661 RGYDENYNDKLLKK

-680 YHRVSKNMEA
+680 YHKVPKNRET

>member
-1 MTLKEKLDL
+1 
-10 WVKITGV
+10 
-17 NPSEKNKKYT
+17 
-27 IYMDGRLSDFDIQ
+27 
-40 KMNERIMNSLK
+40 
-51 YDETG
+51 
-56 LFADTYLKIY
+56 
-66 LKKFMNGKNVSF
+66 
-78 MELMENP
+78 
-85 DLQKYLKDV
+85 
-94 RTLYDSVNNSNA
+94 
-106 EETVLNNMKAA
+106 
-117 MDFYDLPSDKL
+117 
-128 TSEDVMSVVSSAKNC
+128 
-143 MNGKLKLDQI
+143 
-153 TKGSFADDEFKGSL
+153 
-167 DIYMYKSIGD
+167 
-177 VIRFA
+177 
-182 AKGDISGISMCYIC
+182 
-196 DDENLEQ
+196 
-203 SFFAFVIKNGDN
+203 
-215 LYILSDRPIYK
+215 
-226 HPLRAKLSR
+226 
-235 CPGRDMSKRIQ
+235 
-246 GNYFPYNS
+246 
-254 ISGIDV
+254 
-260 SDLWGSGRYG
+260 
-270 VSKNDDNMTPAVN
+270 
-283 NDCIR
+283 
-288 TKIGTFASLKQD
+288 
-300 EAFWAIYMFS
+300 MFS

-378 DYLIERYVDKV
+378 DYLIERYADKV

-488 FDGEIDSFE
+488 FDGKIDSFE
-497 YAAKYISYRDI
+497 YAAKDISYRDI

-566 KTCSGNNILDNIDPF
+566 KTCSGNNILNNIDPF

-661 RGYDKNYRDKLLKK
+661 RGYDENYRDKLLKK

>member
-17 NPSEKNKKYT
+17 NPSEDNRKYT
-27 IYMDGRLSDFDIQ
+27 IYMDGRLSNYDIQ

-78 MELMENP
+78 MELIENP
-85 DLQKYLKDV
+85 DLQEYLKDV

-106 EETVLNNMKAA
+106 EETVLNNMKTA
-117 MDFYDLPSDKL
+117 MDFYNLSSDKL

-196 DDENLEQ
+196 DDKNLER
-203 SFFAFVIKNGDN
+203 SFFAFVIRNGEN

-226 HPLRAKLSR
+226 HPLQAKMSR
-235 CPGRDMSKRIQ
+235 CPGRNMSERIE

-260 SDLWGSGRYG
+260 SDLWGNGRYG
-270 VSKNDDNMTPAVN
+270 VSKNDDNMAPAVN
-283 NDCIR
+283 NDCVR
-288 TKIGTFASLKQD
+288 TKIGTFASLNQD

-310 LIKDQFYKEHI
+310 LIKDRFYKEHI
-321 DLEDLSY
+321 YLEDLSF
-328 CEANIVYDRLEE
+328 CEANIIYDRLEE
-340 NKKNEIALRTSIPH
+340 NEKNEIALRSSIPY
-354 IEMKPVENPNN
+354 IEMKPVENPES
-365 IEMEYGRRPEHLY
+365 IEMEYGRKSEHLY
-378 DYLIERYVDKV
+378 DYLIDRYVNKV

-397 KQRDKASH
+397 KQRDKTLPM
-405 FLTDNELTRLNNRQY
+405 LTDNKSTYFRQY
-420 EALDLSSLRTEN
+420 ETLDLSSLRTEK

-460 NKDRVISEMLSMIRN
+460 NKDRVISEMLSMIIN
-475 SAGYIVNLILTKK
+475 SAGYIINLILTKK
-488 FDGEIDSFE
+488 FDGKIDSFE
-497 YAAKYISYRDI
+497 YAAKDISYRDI
-508 TLGKEYDDDYKSKY
+508 TLGKEYYDNYKSKY
-522 RCFFTGKNPAVVIS
+522 RCFFTGKNPAVIIS
-536 FNAKTAEDLAI
+536 FNVKTAEEFAT
-547 LCGVDVKKIPIE
+547 LCGVDIKSIPIE
-559 LQHYHRN
+559 LQHYHKN
-566 KTCSGNNILDNIDPF
+566 KRCCGNSILDNLDPL
-581 DWALTDPYDDLS
+581 DWALFDPYDDLS

-606 RRQAIAGVQQ
+606 KRQAIAGVPQD
-616 NAFWKEQIPL
+616 AFWKDQIPL

-661 RGYDKNYRDKLLKK
+661 RGYDENYKDKLLKK